1 MAEPFSMRDKV
12 VVITGA
18 SRGIGQGL
26 ARYFAEQGAR
36 VVALARDA
44 AGLEALAGEIRAA
57 GGQCLARALD
67 VRDVAAVRAVFDAI
81 AAELGGIDV
90 LVNNAGMGHPV
101 PALEVTEADWDAMMS
116 LNLKGTFFCAQ
127 AAARHMLARGRGRI
141 VNISS
146 QAAVI
151 AIDGES
157 VYCASKGGVNQ
168 LTKSLALEWSRG
180 GVTVNAVGPR
190 SPKPRAPGSAW
201 TTRPSAPACWPTSRA
216 GASAPSKTSPPRS
229 STWPPTAP
237 IWSTA
242 PSCWWMAAGPSSR
255 SRADHLPL
263 GFGLGEA
270 SQQKRAEPPA

>member
-67 VRDVAAVRAVFDAI
+67 LRDVAAVRAVFDAI

-168 LTKSLALEWSRG
+168 LTKSLALEWSKG
-180 GVTVNAVGPR
+180 GVTVNAVGPTFTYT
-190 SPKPRAPGSAW
+190 PG
-201 TTRPSAPACWPTSRA
+201 TRERLDDPAFRA
-216 GASAPSKTSPPRS
+216 GVLANIPRGRIGTIEDIATAVQYLAADS
-229 STWPPTAP
+229 SDLVNGAFLLVDGGWT
-237 IWSTA
+237 IV
-242 PSCWWMAAGPSSR
+242 
-255 SRADHLPL
+255 
-263 GFGLGEA
+263 
-270 SQQKRAEPPA
+270 

>member
-180 GVTVNAVGPR
+180 GVTVNAVGPTFTET
-190 SPKPRAPGSAW
+190 PG
-201 TTRPSAPACWPTSRA
+201 TRERLDDPAFRA
-216 GASAPSKTSPPRS
+216 GVLANIPRGRIGTIEDIATAVQYLAADS
-229 STWPPTAP
+229 SDLVNGAFLLVDGGWT
-237 IWSTA
+237 IV
-242 PSCWWMAAGPSSR
+242 
-255 SRADHLPL
+255 
-263 GFGLGEA
+263 
-270 SQQKRAEPPA
+270 

>member
-1 MAEPFSMRDKV
+1 MAEAFSMRDKV

-26 ARYFAEQGAR
+26 ARYFAEQGAQ

-44 AGLEALAGEIRAA
+44 ARLEALAREIRAT
-57 GGQCLARALD
+57 GGQCLARVLD
-67 VRDVAAVRAVFDAI
+67 VRDVAAIRSVFDAI
-81 AAELGGIDV
+81 AAELGRIDV

-101 PALEVTEADWDAMMS
+101 PALEVTEADWDEMMS

-127 AAARHMLARGRGRI
+127 AAARHMLARGLGRI

-168 LTKSLALEWSRG
+168 LTKSLALEWSKG
-180 GVTVNAVGPR
+180 GVTVNAVGPTFTYT
-190 SPKPRAPGSAW
+190 PG
-201 TTRPSAPACWPTSRA
+201 TRERLDDPAFRA
-216 GASAPSKTSPPRS
+216 GVLANIPRGRIGTIEDIATAVQYLAADS
-229 STWPPTAP
+229 SDLVNGAFLLVDGGWT
-237 IWSTA
+237 IV
-242 PSCWWMAAGPSSR
+242 
-255 SRADHLPL
+255 
-263 GFGLGEA
+263 
-270 SQQKRAEPPA
+270 

>member
-101 PALEVTEADWDAMMS
+101 PALEVTEADWDEMMS

-180 GVTVNAVGPR
+180 GVTVNAVGPTFTET
-190 SPKPRAPGSAW
+190 PG
-201 TTRPSAPACWPTSRA
+201 TRERLDDPAFRA
-216 GASAPSKTSPPRS
+216 GVLANIPRGRIGTIEDIATAVQYLAADS
-229 STWPPTAP
+229 SDLVNGAFLLVDGGWT
-237 IWSTA
+237 IV
-242 PSCWWMAAGPSSR
+242 
-255 SRADHLPL
+255 
-263 GFGLGEA
+263 
-270 SQQKRAEPPA
+270 

>member
-67 VRDVAAVRAVFDAI
+67 LRDVAAVRAVFDAI

-180 GVTVNAVGPR
+180 GVTVNAVGPTFTET
-190 SPKPRAPGSAW
+190 PG
-201 TTRPSAPACWPTSRA
+201 TRERLDDPAFRA
-216 GASAPSKTSPPRS
+216 GVLANIPRGRIGTIEDIATAVQYLAADS
-229 STWPPTAP
+229 SDLVNGAFLLVDGGWT
-237 IWSTA
+237 IV
-242 PSCWWMAAGPSSR
+242 
-255 SRADHLPL
+255 
-263 GFGLGEA
+263 
-270 SQQKRAEPPA
+270 